1 MLLRRNDGNFGKLL
15 VNSISKKRSNMVIF
29 CQDNL
34 FRIRPKTNKYK
45 PTKHYIQL
53 GFHLRI

>member
-1 MLLRRNDGNFGKLL
+1 
-15 VNSISKKRSNMVIF
+15 MVIF

-53 GFHLRI
+53 GFHLRIYATFLFPSKTLRTCNFADNI